1 MWWLARGVCGLC
13 GLEQTAAGHLA
24 KRAHA
29 QGTGQGTGQDTG
41 QGTGSLSTGLGDE
54 EGDEQAYGWEGG
66 GGE

>member
-1 MWWLARGVCGLC
+1 MCWLARGVLGLC
-13 GLEQTAAGHLA
+13 GLEQTAAGHWA
-24 KRAHA
+24 ERWHA
-29 QGTGQGTGQDTG
+29 QGTG